1 MSDRNGN
8 NGDINSVHWGD
19 RVSAALRYHSCLCPR
34 QSPNRLLLLAVHTVV
49 DGEAYHPVPLC
60 SAMNSLTYLSRQFDV
75 LASPRTA
82 PSTPTSEL
90 PPSLPRRSSS
100 TIDTSARNRPP
111 TTWSIKLL
119 VAPPPQPRRAISSA
133 RIPTRRQSSRSIRA
147 KQPQQPQGVLRRLF
161 FVRLFVL
168 LWHAVC
174 DTAAA
179 LQIRIREWHGPGGAV
194 GVVDTLAVDEGE
206 KESDDEDRSEEDAL
220 VLQPVQSNSSLRS
233 ASPPSLASSS
243 SSRNSLH
250 PPVHRSHTDPP
261 PNPSSS
267 LRSQSQAHS
276 QTLLPQPLIPSLLL
290 TPSPSRTPTPTLIP
304 PTGLPVTPRKSPF
317 HLPKTLVLDLDET
330 LIHSTSRPLHGTGAG
345 GSGLLSLGGFGFGR
359 NKSAGHMV
367 EVVLG
372 GRSTLYHVYKRP
384 FVDFFLRK
392 VSGFE
397 RRATG
402 ECCGSRSD

>member
-1 MSDRNGN
+1 
-8 NGDINSVHWGD
+8 
-19 RVSAALRYHSCLCPR
+19 
-34 QSPNRLLLLAVHTVV
+34 
-49 DGEAYHPVPLC
+49 
-60 SAMNSLTYLSRQFDV
+60 MNSLTYLSRQFDV

-82 PSTPTSEL
+82 PSTPTSEF

-100 TIDTSARNRPP
+100 TVDTSARNRPP

-119 VAPPPQPRRAISSA
+119 VAPPPQPRRAISSSA

-147 KQPQQPQGVLRRLF
+147 KHPQQPQGVLRRLF

-220 VLQPVQSNSSLRS
+220 VIQPVHLNPSLRS

-243 SSRNSLH
+243 SSSRNSLH
-250 PPVHRSHTDPP
+250 SSSVHHSHTDPLH
-261 PNPSSS
+261 PSSS
-267 LRSQSQAHS
+267 LRSQSQPHS
-276 QTLLPQPLIPSLLL
+276 QALLPQPFIPSLLL

-345 GSGLLSLGGFGFGR
+345 SSGLLSLGGFGFGR